1 MLRSGHTGI
10 LTEAQLRD
18 LMILP
23 FDSNSLVNQ

>member
-1 MLRSGHTGI
+1 MPRSNHTCI

-18 LMILP
+18 PMTLP

>member
-1 MLRSGHTGI
+1 MPRSRHTGI

-18 LMILP
+18 LMP